1 MNDGQIDHL
10 SEVEL
15 LDLREKI
22 GRRLEELANRPAIK
36 PGEPV
41 KLAALAVQ
49 DRTVRCRT
57 LDGQHRITLRPTRGR
72 HLVVEG
78 HVLTVLPSK
87 QRFCLGDLE
96 RGMTYSEYAK
106 GPEA

>member
-1 MNDGQIDHL
+1 
-10 SEVEL
+10 
-15 LDLREKI
+15 
-22 GRRLEELANRPAIK
+22 
-36 PGEPV
+36 
-41 KLAALAVQ
+41 
-49 DRTVRCRT
+49 